1 MNDVWRMKNE
11 VCYDA
16 LYVIRHTL
24 FVIPR
29 LKGAF

>member
-11 VCYDA
+11 VSQGVT
-16 LYVIRHTL
+16 YVIRHTS

-29 LKGAF
+29 LKGAA